1 MKFVLTLAIA
11 ILFTGLAS
19 AQQDTA
25 PAKEKKETTDTKA
38 KTKLDKPL
46 KDKSGKE
53 VDKAPGKGKPADAK
67 QKSNNG
73 KTYGKHKGDMKGKEH
88 GKNRAEQAHQKKGAK
103 SEMKTNKKEVK
114 VEKKA
119 AKEAEK
125 SKKKSAKKQKPSTED
140 NSNEQ

>member
-1 MKFVLTLAIA
+1 MKLKFVLTLAVA

-73 KTYGKHKGDMKGKEH
+73 KHKGDMKGKEH

-119 AKEAEK
+119 AIEAEK
-125 SKKKSAKKQKPSTED
+125 AKKKSAKKQKPSTED